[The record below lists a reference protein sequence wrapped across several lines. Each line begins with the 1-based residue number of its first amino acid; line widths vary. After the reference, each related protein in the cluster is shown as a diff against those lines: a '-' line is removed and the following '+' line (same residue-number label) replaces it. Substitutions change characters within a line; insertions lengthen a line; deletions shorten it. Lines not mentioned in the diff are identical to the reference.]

1 VFCSKCGATLAAD
14 TAFCQSCGNPVART
28 AVAAATPAMPMAVS
42 SHAGVGA
49 IVYATNVTY
58 AGFWLRFVAY
68 IIDNFIVGLATMVL
82 LVPLFFLMGGMA
94 ILSSFSRDLS
104 ERPNPAAIGALISL
118 GVVLGSVS
126 LLGHWLYFAYLESGE
141 KQATWGK
148 QILGL
153 YVTDLAGNRVTFA
166 RASGRFFAKII
177 TGLIPFG
184 IGYIMAGITERKQ
197 ALHDMI
203 ASCLVLRH

>member
-1 VFCSKCGATLAAD
+1 MFCSKCGAALAAD
-14 TAFCQSCGNPVART
+14 TAFCQSCGNPVARNLL
-28 AVAAATPAMPMAVS
+28 ATETPSMPVAVS
-42 SHAGVGA
+42 PHAGVGA

-68 IIDNFIVGLATMVL
+68 IIDSIIASLAMLVL
-82 LVPLFFLMGGMA
+82 VVPLFFLMGGAA
-94 ILSSFSRDLS
+94 ILGSFSREMGS
-104 ERPNPAAIGALISL
+104 QPNPFAIGAFVSLIL
-118 GVVLGSVS
+118 VIGSVA
-126 LLGHWLYFAYLESGE
+126 LIGHWLYFAYLESGE

-148 QILGL
+148 QVLGL
-153 YVTDLAGNRVTFA
+153 YVTDLAGNRVSFA
-166 RASGRFFAKII
+166 RASGRFFAKLI
-177 TGLIPFG
+177 TGLIPLG